1 MALFNMLAQIILALV
16 IFVLGYFVLLFS
28 AIGAVLL
35 SALAYKA
42 GRSLWL
48 RVNARAASAA
58 EAAQNLEALRHG

>member
-1 MALFNMLAQIILALV
+1 MALFNMLAQIIAALV
-16 IFVLGYFVLLFS
+16 IFVLGYIALLFS

-35 SALAYKA
+35 SMLAYKA
-42 GRSLWL
+42 GRMLWL